1 MDPVTIGL
9 IAVAVLVI
17 AIISGIH
24 IAVSLGLISFIGVW
38 IISGNLQIAMSM
50 IASVS
55 FGGIR
60 QYSYTVLPLFM
71 VMGTLISASGVA
83 GDLYDL
89 MQRGIKRLKLPGGLA
104 IATVWGNAIF
114 AAVTGVSIAAAAL
127 FSKVSYPE
135 MKKLHYS
142 DELSLGV
149 IAGSSVLGM
158 LIPPS
163 ALFIIYGV
171 LTGEAIGKLFM
182 SGVFPGLLLAFLFCV
197 TIIVRITLNP
207 ALEDTRLTKGKG
219 ESDAVLA
226 DKRVELD
233 EEIKPLT
240 TKKVFSGLTVILLII
255 IIFGGI
261 WFGWFTPT
269 EAAAIGC
276 ICGLIIALLKG
287 IGINGVWDAIW
298 SAASATA
305 PVLLLLISGSMY
317 AKLIAYSGLLQRLN
331 EIIVAANLPGWGFL
345 AFCVLVWVLLGFI
358 VDSAS
363 IILITVPIFT
373 PILVNFGFP
382 PMWIAVVCILAV
394 EIGLLTPPFGMCVY
408 ATKSSIPDESV
419 KIETIFKG
427 SLPFAVMMLIGL
439 ILVLLFPILATFIP
453 GKM

>member
-1 MDPVTIGL
+1 MDPVTVGL
-9 IAVAVLVI
+9 IAIVVLVVS
-17 AIISGIH
+17 IICGLH
-24 IAVSLGLISFIGVW
+24 IAVALGITSFLGIW
-38 IISGNLQIAMSM
+38 LISGNIDIAMSM
-50 IASVS
+50 VASVS

-71 VMGTLISASGVA
+71 VMGTLISTSGVA
-83 GDLYDL
+83 GDLYDI
-89 MQRGIKRLKLPGGLA
+89 MQHGIKKLKIPGGLA
-104 IATVWGNAIF
+104 IATVLGNAVF

-127 FSKVSYPE
+127 FSQVSYPQ

-163 ALFIIYGV
+163 ALFIVYGV

-182 SGVFPGLLLAFLFCV
+182 SGVIPGLILAVLFCI
-197 TIIVRITLNP
+197 TIIVSIKVKP
-207 ALEDTRLTKGKG
+207 SLEDIRLSGVEKSRIAEKRSVVVLEDSEGKYPPG
-219 ESDAVLA
+219 KYLSGMTVL
-226 DKRVELD
+226 
-233 EEIKPLT
+233 
-240 TKKVFSGLTVILLII
+240 LLIF

-269 EAAAIGC
+269 EAAAVGC
-276 ICGLIIALLKG
+276 ICGLIIALAKG
-287 IGINGVWDAIW
+287 SGWAGIWDSIW

-331 EIIVAANLPGWGFL
+331 EVIAAANLSGWIFM
-345 AFCVLVWVLLGFI
+345 AFCVIIWVLLGFI

-373 PILVNFGFP
+373 PILVNFGYQ
-382 PMWIAVVCILAV
+382 PMWIAVICILAV

-408 ATKSSIPDESV
+408 ATKSSVPDPSV

-427 SLPFAVMMLIGL
+427 SIPFAIVMLIGL
-439 ILVLLFPILATFIP
+439 IIVIMFPSLATFIP
-453 GKM
+453 ARM